1 MAEALGHQEVEM
13 APEQAG
19 HRLVAL
25 EGELEKARGELKDAR
40 GLVEKLERRQRIDEL
55 LAESDA
61 VDLEAA
67 RLLTEAAVQLMD
79 EPDLRLAV
87 DDLRRHR
94 PYLFRQRHKR
104 GSVMGARSETGERL
118 EVEGEKARE
127 SGDRRT
133 LLRYLRLKR
142 RGE

>member
-1 MAEALGHQEVEM
+1 MAEALEHQEAETSPEM
-13 APEQAG
+13 TRQ
-19 HRLVAL
+19 RLMAM
-25 EGELEKARGELKDAR
+25 EGELERARGELKDAR

-67 RLLTEAAVQLMD
+67 RLLTEAAVQMMD
-79 EPDLRLAV
+79 EPDLRMAV
-87 DDLRRHR
+87 EDLRRHR

-104 GSVMGARSETGERL
+104 GSVMGARRESGERL